1 MTMDHDATPEIH
13 LPPPSF
19 WPIVL
24 AFGVTLIAIGIIFGT
39 LISLL
44 GVIVLLVAIAGWT
57 QENRKLAGAEEAHH
71 E

>member
-1 MTMDHDATPEIH
+1 MVHDAPPEIH
-13 LPPPSF
+13 MPPPSF

-24 AFGVTLIAIGIIFGT
+24 AFGLTLIAIGVIFGFV
-39 LISLL
+39 ISLL

-57 QENRKLAGAEEAHH
+57 QENRRIAASEEAHH